1 MKTKTTKGKKGKM
14 TAVEA
19 GRKGGK
25 AMRDAH
31 DHDWYVAIGRKGGQ
45 VVRAAFA
52 ALERE
57 KASKKGGRGG
67 KSS

>member
-1 MKTKTTKGKKGKM
+1 MKKMTKGKKDKM

-45 VVRAAFA
+45 IVKDAFA
-52 ALERE
+52 ALKRE
-57 KASKKGGRGG
+57 EAKRGRSGRV
-67 KSS
+67 KS